1 MTSVIIVEVQNHAY
15 QIHEH
20 VARTAQTNKKL
31 DRKVRCKSWTMHIVK
46 RHVLIL
52 RKKALGTDQHRWAKD
67 LSDSFY
73 WH

>member
-1 MTSVIIVEVQNHAY
+1 MTSVIIAGVQNHAY

-31 DRKVRCKSWTMHIVK
+31 DRKVRCKSWTMHVVK

-52 RKKALGTDQHRWAKD
+52 RKKD